1 VIQVPQLVLI
11 FLNLN
16 DPLNLMFQSP
26 AVIAMSIGATRMYRS
41 ITDFGSSD
49 MSQDIPQSRVT
60 TDLTRISVGPIPLG
74 RMGVAVH
81 TTSEQYPAS
90 HRSQYGSYLGTD
102 GQISDKP
109 LGLGIDDDVE
119 ISREK

>member
-1 VIQVPQLVLI
+1 MAFPP
-11 FLNLN
+11 FLPVFMIVNRYT
-16 DPLNLMFQSP
+16 S
-26 AVIAMSIGATRMYRS
+26 
-41 ITDFGSSD
+41 
-49 MSQDIPQSRVT
+49 SQDIPQSRVT
-60 TDLTRISVGPIPLG
+60 TDLTRISVGPIPLS

-90 HRSQYGSYLGTD
+90 HQSQYGSYLGTD

-109 LGLGIDDDVE
+109 RGLAIDDDLE